1 MKTSYASRLPW
12 FLVSLLVLAGC
23 SAASADP
30 EEGSPVASTGGDGGG
45 AGVAG
50 SSAAGHTGGS
60 DAGKGGAGGSGGKSS
75 SGGGGS
81 DAGKGGAGGAGGSG
95 GSGGQVLTGVTVT
108 PASATVITN
117 ASRYFAC
124 TVANDPSAGCTWNVS
139 EANGGTIDAAGLYV
153 APAAQG
159 TFHVVATSSK
169 DPSASATATVT
180 VTAPV
185 GGCSGLAAKGT
196 WENITP
202 PQLDSGNW
210 CIPGSASCTPGQK
223 GTYGVNQ
230 FALDPNH
237 PGTIFLGTAGF
248 GIWKSTNCGSD
259 WVKINTGKNHEV
271 LDTGRQN
278 TFYVDPANSDI
289 LYTMA
294 LYGQGLEGFYQSTN
308 GGVDFEQVV
317 TQDVLTVVAGGFF
330 AGVAG
335 DPTDPGHFVAF
346 PHSNCGG
353 TPLPGAALAPD
364 GSWGCLAEG
373 NYANGAWTWKV
384 TTSPFPPFQGDGVWA
399 SMVDSKIW
407 LVGGLWRTVT
417 GGVPPV
423 GGGPASAWT
432 KVYPAAGQVA
442 YTGYCYVA
450 STGTIYCGNAQKPLV
465 YSKDKGATWTLS
477 TSPSDV
483 GWSADD
489 GTTLYVAAGNNSY
502 YSSPMSPAAPV
513 GTFTKMSSPPGAVLG
528 GAQIKYDTN
537 YNVLYSSN
545 LTGGFWRVVTK

>member
-1 MKTSYASRLPW
+1 MKTSCASSISCA
-12 FLVSLLVLAGC
+12 LVSVLALAGC
-23 SAASADP
+23 SAGGTGP
-30 EEGSPVASTGGDGGG
+30 EEGSPAAPAGGGGSNTGG
-45 AGVAG
+45 G
-50 SSAAGHTGGS
+50 SSAAGHTGVS
-60 DAGKGGAGGSGGKSS
+60 DAGKGGAS
-75 SGGGGS
+75 
-81 DAGKGGAGGAGGSG
+81 
-95 GSGGQVLTGVTVT
+95 GSGGQELLTGVTVV
-108 PASATVITN
+108 PASVTVITK

-124 TVANDPSAGCTWNVS
+124 TVANEPGAGCTWKVS
-139 EANGGTIDAAGLYV
+139 EANGGTIDASGLYV
-153 APAAQG
+153 APDAPG

-169 DPSASATATVT
+169 DSSASATATVT

-185 GGCSGLAAKGT
+185 LGCSDLAPIGT

-202 PQLDSGNW
+202 PQLDYTNW
-210 CIPGSASCTPGQK
+210 CVPGSTSCTPNQK

-230 FALDPNH
+230 FAIDPNH

-259 WVKINTGKNHEV
+259 WVKLDTGKNHEV

-278 TFYVDPANSDI
+278 TFYVDPTNSDI

-294 LYGQGLEGFYQSTN
+294 LYGQGLQGFYQSTN
-308 GGVDFEQVV
+308 GGVDWEQVV
-317 TQDVLTVVAGGFF
+317 TQDVLDVVAGGFF

-335 DPTDPGHFVAF
+335 DPTNPGHFVAF
-346 PHSNCGG
+346 PHDNCGG

-364 GSWGCLAEG
+364 GRWGCLAEG
-373 NYANGAWTWKV
+373 NYVDGAWNWKV
-384 TTSPFPPFQGDGVWA
+384 TTSPFPPFQGDGIWA

-407 LVGGLWRTVT
+407 LLGNLWRTVT
-417 GGVPPV
+417 GGVPPE

-432 KVYPAAGQVA
+432 KVYPGPGQVA

-450 STGTIYCGNAQKPLV
+450 STGTIYCGNAQKPLI
-465 YSKDKGATWTLS
+465 YSKDKGETWTLS
-477 TSPSDV
+477 TSPNDV
-483 GWSADD
+483 AWVADD
-489 GTTLYVAAGNNSY
+489 GTKLYVSAGNNTY
-502 YSSPMSPAAPV
+502 FSSPMSPAVPA
-513 GTFTKMSSPPGAVLG
+513 GTFTKMSSPPGAVLY